1 MSNNIDLYQ
10 FYQSIKKENI
20 VFCYSGPISHATV
33 EGIGHTLKLDLEIED
48 AGFTVSQAI
57 FSIFVEQMQN
67 ILNYSAEKVKEAMEL
82 EKELRIGVLVIGQEE
97 DGLYVYCG
105 NKVLKSDVQR
115 ITDKIEGIRMLD
127 KDELKALYKEK
138 RRQVPED
145 GSKGAGLGLIE
156 MARKA
161 GKPIDYSFTSID
173 GKYSFFSI
181 KVTIRR
187 QKNG

>member
-1 MSNNIDLYQ
+1 MSYINLYQ
-10 FYQSIKKENI
+10 FYQSIKEQKI
-20 VFCYSGPISHATV
+20 IFCYSGPISQTTV
-33 EGIGHTLKLDLEIED
+33 EGIGHTLKLDLELED
-48 AGFTVSQAI
+48 AGFTMSQAI

-67 ILNYSAEKVKEAMEL
+67 VLNYSAEKVKEDIEL
-82 EKELRIGVLVIGQEE
+82 EKELRVGMLVIGQEW

-105 NKVLKSDVQR
+105 NKVFNHDVER
-115 ITDKIEGIRMLD
+115 IKEKIEGIRMLD

-138 RRQVPED
+138 RRQAPEE

-161 GKPIDYSFTSID
+161 GKPIDYSFTPVDSQ
-173 GKYSFFSI
+173 YTFFEI

-187 QKNG
+187 QING

>member
-1 MSNNIDLYQ
+1 MRNTMDLYQ
-10 FYQSIKKENI
+10 FYQGIKQKDI
-20 VFCYSGPISHATV
+20 IFCYSGPISQATV

-48 AGFTVSQAI
+48 AGFNVTQAI

-67 ILNYSAEKVKEAMEL
+67 ILNYSAEKVKEDTEL
-82 EKELRIGVLVIGQEE
+82 DKELRIGVLVIGQEE
-97 DGLYVYCG
+97 GGLYVYCG
-105 NKVLKSDVQR
+105 NKVLSSDVVKLQE
-115 ITDKIEGIRMLD
+115 KIESIRSLN

-138 RRQVPED
+138 RRQVPEE

-156 MARKA
+156 MARKSERPMEYA
-161 GKPIDYSFTSID
+161 FIPIDSQ
-173 GKYSFFSI
+173 YSFFSI

>member
-1 MSNNIDLYQ
+1 MSHTIDLYQ
-10 FYQSIKKENI
+10 FYQNIKKENI
-20 VFCYSGPISHATV
+20 IFCYSGPISNATV

-67 ILNYSAEKVKEAMEL
+67 VLNYSAEKVKEDVEL
-82 EKELRIGVLVIGQEE
+82 DRELRIGILVIGQEGE
-97 DGLYVYCG
+97 GMYVYCG
-105 NKVLKSDVQR
+105 NKIMNSDVDR
-115 ITDKIEGIRMLD
+115 IRDRIESIRMLD
-127 KDELKALYKEK
+127 KDELKTLYKEK
-138 RRQVPED
+138 RRQAPED

-161 GKPIDYSFTSID
+161 GKPIDYSFTYLDSR
-173 GKYSFFSI
+173 YSFFSI

>member
-1 MSNNIDLYQ
+1 MSHNIDLYK
-10 FYQSIKKENI
+10 FYQGLKADNI
-20 VFCYSGPISHATV
+20 IFCYSGPISHATV

-67 ILNYSAEKVKEAMEL
+67 ILNYSAEKVKEDTQL
-82 EKELRIGVLVIGQEE
+82 EKELRVGVLVIGQENE
-97 DGLYVYCG
+97 DLYVYCG
-105 NKVLKSDVQR
+105 NKVFCADVPTLQQ
-115 ITDKIEGIRMLD
+115 KIESIRMLD

-138 RRQVPED
+138 RKQTPDEK
-145 GSKGAGLGLIE
+145 SKGAGLGLIE

-161 GKPIDYSFTSID
+161 GKPIDYCFTPID
-173 GKYSFFSI
+173 DTYSFFSI

>member
-1 MSNNIDLYQ
+1 MKHTMDLYQ

-20 VFCYSGPISHATV
+20 IFCYSGPISHATV
-33 EGIGHTLKLDLEIED
+33 EGIGQTLRLDLEIED

-67 ILNYSAEKVKEAMEL
+67 VLNYSAEKVKEDLEL

-97 DGLYVYCG
+97 EELYVYCG
-105 NKVLKSDVQR
+105 NKIFSSDVER
-115 ITDKIEGIRMLD
+115 IKDKIESIRMLD
-127 KDELKALYKEK
+127 KDELKVLYKEK
-138 RRQVPED
+138 RRQVPEE

-161 GKPIDYSFTSID
+161 GKPIEYSFMPID
-173 GKYSFFSI
+173 GRYSFFSI

-187 QKNG
+187 